1 MSEYPVLDQLSDNA
15 EHMGKRKVMR
25 KVMEQVP
32 KAINTVMNMENKLI
46 IMDVHQAVSD
56 TLLTIQE
63 EEGLEY

>member
-32 KAINTVMNMENKLI
+32 KAINTVMNMENKQI